1 MSLHDFTN
9 GAREREVEPRAGAGG
24 ARQRPA
30 RDLTRPVTGVEQV
43 AKSHIGKATHQAR
56 IGIHRHSW
64 MVHGSVGC
72 ERGVAASDRTP
83 GLVILSELQIRVS
96 EPGGVVSAANGT
108 LPRRLAN
115 PIHVSDRSDVG

>member
-24 ARQRPA
+24 AWQAPA

-56 IGIHRHSW
+56 IGIHRHPW
-64 MVHGSVGC
+64 MIHGGVGC

-83 GLVILSELQIRVS
+83 GFVLLFELQICIS
-96 EPGGVVSAANGT
+96 EPTRVVPAAHGAF
-108 LPRRLAN
+108 PRSLA
-115 PIHVSDRSDVG
+115 